1 MQKSRCRSTFDIG
14 KHSREAEGVWYGHGH
29 MLTCQYADVMPD
41 ELLFRLRDVQALKRP
56 SERNQGSL
64 YQEVKRSIVDAENEW
79 ILQSDDL
86 AAVAQ
91 DAEHGWFNVALES
104 FLNSLSRKAL
114 FVSRTSL
121 PFENLFGMTIK

>member
-1 MQKSRCRSTFDIG
+1 
-14 KHSREAEGVWYGHGH
+14 
-29 MLTCQYADVMPD
+29 MPD

-121 PFENLFGMTIK
+121 PFENLFGMTIKYIKRTTLQRSIVLHPRFLSSCNYTYI